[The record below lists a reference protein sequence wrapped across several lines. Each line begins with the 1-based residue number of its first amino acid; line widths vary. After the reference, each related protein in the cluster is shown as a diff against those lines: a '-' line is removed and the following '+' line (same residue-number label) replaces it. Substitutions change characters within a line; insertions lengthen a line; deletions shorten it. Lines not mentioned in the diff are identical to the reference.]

1 MANNRQLSIVP
12 AEILLFGRAVG
23 QKKKKN
29 IRSLGW
35 VIYSVKHAPTIQ

>member
-23 QKKKKN
+23 QKKKKTF
-29 IRSLGW
+29 GVW
-35 VIYSVKHAPTIQ
+35 AG